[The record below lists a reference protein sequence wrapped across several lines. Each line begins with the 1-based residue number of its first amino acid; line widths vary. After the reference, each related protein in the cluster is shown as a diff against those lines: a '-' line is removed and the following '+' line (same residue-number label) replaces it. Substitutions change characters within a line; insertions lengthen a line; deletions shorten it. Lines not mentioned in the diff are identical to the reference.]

1 MRSEHINCIFT
12 FKDVQL
18 EMISCSDLKTFEKIV
33 KKAARVAAVKE
44 HRSEECKKQV
54 SNNVKGDALEI
65 LAEFMFRNY
74 GGDNHF
80 PVDRNSYEI
89 LSGDGDYG
97 VDAIGTYNNGPMC
110 VQVKFRSD
118 PTRDITY
125 TEIAKTTT
133 RAILNHK
140 IPVYDS
146 KGKDLTSKSIIFFTN
161 ANKYGDHQ
169 IKTGHPN
176 PHLINRKMI
185 DDKTR
190 KSKSFWDDFYYF
202 VYGEKT

>member
-1 MRSEHINCIFT
+1 MRSKHTNYCFT

-18 EMISCSDLKTFEKIV
+18 ELISCNNLKAFEKLV
-33 KKAARVAAVKE
+33 KKAAKAATK
-44 HRSEECKKQV
+44 SEQDEERKKQS
-54 SNNVKGDALEI
+54 SNGVKGDALEI
-65 LAEFMFRNY
+65 LAEFIFRNY
-74 GGDNHF
+74 GGTNLL
-80 PVDRNSYEI
+80 PVDKNSYEI

-97 VDAIGTYNNGPMC
+97 VDALGVYNDLPVC

-140 IPVYDS
+140 IPVYDA

-161 ANKYGDHQ
+161 ANKYNHHQ
-169 IKTGHPN
+169 EKTGHPN
-176 PHLINRKMI
+176 PYLINRKEI
-185 DDKTR
+185 DNITR
-190 KSKSFWDDFYYF
+190 KSKSFWNEFFYF
-202 VYGEKT
+202 VYGENR